1 MANMNFILSHEN
13 YFVIGW
19 LIAMFSLE
27 QIKQRFFVPMNIRD
41 GGLYRWMKNG
51 VFGAVNRLLGPI
63 LMLPIIMW
71 VTAVDIWHRP
81 EWMFDIPMLIVDIM
95 ILDLSSYWF
104 HRLSHKIPFLWR
116 FHEIHH
122 LDSAFDTTTGLRI
135 HFGELV
141 LQNIFRSVPIVA
153 FSIPLKAALI
163 FETILIVEGLFHHS
177 NICIPEKLES
187 VLSYIIVTPN
197 RHCVHHHAVVR
208 DTDSNYGFIFFWWDK
223 MFGSF
228 NRAKR
233 TNTWHIGL
241 EYAPDLG
248 LMELL
253 ISPFIFR
260 KLKKRMELKGYKMV
274 KEAS

>member
-1 MANMNFILSHEN
+1 MNFILAHED

-19 LIAMFSLE
+19 LIIIFSLE
-27 QIKQRFFVPMNIRD
+27 QIKQRFFVPTVKD
-41 GGLYRWMKNG
+41 GGLHRWIKNS
-51 VFGAVNRLLGPI
+51 VFGIVNRLLGPI
-63 LMLPIIMW
+63 LMLPIIVW
-71 VTAVDIWHRP
+71 ATTLDAWHRP
-81 EWMFDIPMLIVDIM
+81 EWMFSVSTLIVGIM

-141 LQNIFRSVPIVA
+141 LQNFFRIIPIIA
-153 FSIPLKAALI
+153 FSISLKAVLI
-163 FETILIVEGLFHHS
+163 FEVILIIEGLFHHS
-177 NICIPEKLES
+177 NVCISEKLES
-187 VLSYIIVTPN
+187 VLSCIIITPN

-208 DTDSNYGFIFFWWDK
+208 DTDSNYGFIFVWWDK
-223 MFGSF
+223 IFGSF
-228 NRAKR
+228 NKAKR
-233 TNTWHIGL
+233 KNTWHIGL

-248 LMELL
+248 CMKLL

-260 KLKKRMELKGYKMV
+260 KLKKRMRLKGYKIARDV
-274 KEAS
+274 S